1 MLDANLKNQLKAYLE
16 KVTRPFEIVA
26 SLDDSDKSRELQSLL
41 QEIAEL
47 CGKITLHE
55 NGQDSRRPSFRLQ
68 RADAEMHLQFAGIPM

>member
-47 CGKITLHE
+47 CGKITLRQ